1 MTDPFS
7 ALAEPQRRRILDDL
21 RTGRRSVSELAQ
33 RLGIPQPSVSKHL
46 KVLRENGLVTVTQD
60 AQRRLHQ
67 VDPRGFADFDAWL
80 APYRALWDGSF
91 DALARHLDSASPREE
106 P

>member
-1 MTDPFS
+1 VAVTDPFT

-21 RTGRRSVSELAQ
+21 RTGRRSVSELSA
-33 RLGIPQPSVSKHL
+33 RLHIPQPSVSKHL

-67 VDPRGFADFDAWL
+67 VDPRGFADLESWL
-80 APYRALWDGSF
+80 APYRTLWTDSF
-91 DALARHLDSASPREE
+91 DALERHLDSKEHR
-106 P
+106 